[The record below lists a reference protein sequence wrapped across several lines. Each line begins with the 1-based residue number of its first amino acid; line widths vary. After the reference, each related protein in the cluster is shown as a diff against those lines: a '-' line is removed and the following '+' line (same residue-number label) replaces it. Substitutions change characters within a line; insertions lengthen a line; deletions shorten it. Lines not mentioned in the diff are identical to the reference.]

1 MNLERIFGGAG
12 TTAESVDTSAAG
24 IQDWLMREVARELAV
39 EISQLDPSVPSRT
52 TAWTRS
58 GPRPL
63 SGTLGRHLGRNLSPG
78 PLSGTTRRSWGPY
91 RVTWLGEP
99 VERAGAGG
107 RVLGPRSRL
116 IARGGRDATRRSDT
130 ERRRAMTTESTNTT
144 SIAMRVRTLI
154 AQHLDHDPAHV
165 SQASRVVADLGADS
179 LDLAEMVLILE
190 DAFDA
195 TISESDLLDVV
206 TVGDV
211 TSLVERL
218 VAAQV
223 TDLVPGVAAPST

>member
-1 MNLERIFGGAG
+1 
-12 TTAESVDTSAAG
+12 
-24 IQDWLMREVARELAV
+24 
-39 EISQLDPSVPSRT
+39 
-52 TAWTRS
+52 
-58 GPRPL
+58 
-63 SGTLGRHLGRNLSPG
+63 
-78 PLSGTTRRSWGPY
+78 
-91 RVTWLGEP
+91 
-99 VERAGAGG
+99 
-107 RVLGPRSRL
+107 
-116 IARGGRDATRRSDT
+116 
-130 ERRRAMTTESTNTT
+130 MTTESTNTT